1 MNVIGQKLRNTS
13 MLGAKLKNAQT
24 IGKKL
29 LSQAAS
35 GAIQGAAKGEQL
47 VGRAGKVIDVASRQ
61 VANTANV
68 VDRSIG
74 RLNPYLTGSPLEGV
88 STGIRDLAKGV
99 ALTAKEGRVGG
110 QDLTKLSQRG
120 LAQKVDDKLRKFV

>member
-1 MNVIGQKLRNTS
+1 MNVLGQKLRNTS

-47 VGRAGKVIDVASRQ
+47 VGRAGKSIDVASRQ
-61 VANTANV
+61 VAKTAGV
-68 VDRSIG
+68 VDRSLG

-88 STGIRDLAKGV
+88 ATGIRDLSKGV
-99 ALTAKEGRVGG
+99 ALTAKEGRVGA
-110 QDLTKLSQRG
+110 D
-120 LAQKVDDKLRKFV
+120 RKSVV

>member
-1 MNVIGQKLRNTS
+1 MNVIGQKLKNTS

-35 GAIQGAAKGEQL
+35 GAIQGAAKGEQI
-47 VGRAGKVIDVASRQ
+47 VSRAGKAIDVASRQ
-61 VANTANV
+61 IGNTAGV
-68 VDRSIG
+68 VDRSLG
-74 RLNPYLTGSPLEGV
+74 RLNPYLSGSPLEGV

-99 ALTAKEGRVGG
+99 QLTAKEGRVGG
-110 QDLTKLSQRG
+110 QDLVKLSQRG
-120 LAQKVDDKLRKFV
+120 IAEKVKDRVQKFV

>member
-1 MNVIGQKLRNTS
+1 MNVLGQKLKNSS

-35 GAIQGAAKGEQL
+35 NAIQGASQAEKI
-47 VGRAGKVIDVASRQ
+47 VGRAGKAIDIGSRQ
-61 VANTANV
+61 VANTAGV

-74 RLNPYLTGSPLEGV
+74 RLNPYLSGTPLESV
-88 STGIRDLAKGV
+88 STSIRDLAKGV
-99 ALTAKEGRVGG
+99 QVASKEARIGG
-110 QDLTKLSQRG
+110 QDLTKLSKRG
-120 LAQKVDDKLRKFV
+120 LAQKVEDRVKKFV